1 MLLVGVTGSIGMGKS
16 TVAQMFKEHGYGVYN
31 ADDTVHYIYE
41 NDGEV
46 IEKVERQFPGS
57 TKNGVVNRLALRDI
71 LNKDPNKFRDLEQI
85 VHPVTRKYQIIYI
98 KKLIEEGKMGCVLDI
113 PLLFETGG
121 EKYVDVSIVVTAS
134 ESTQQSRV
142 VLERKVPLEI
152 FNAIKDQQMPD
163 RDKLKKADYIIST
176 DKNIE
181 DTKSEVKEVA
191 AKIKLINPKVWN
203 TFFNQWDKSYLIQK
217 PQD

>member
-16 TVAQMFKEHGYGVYN
+16 TVAQMFKDHGYGVYN

-41 NDGEV
+41 NDVEV

-57 TKNGVVNRLALRDI
+57 TKDGAVNRLALRDI
-71 LNKDPNKFRDLEQI
+71 LNKDPDKFRDLEQI

-121 EKYVDVSIVVTAS
+121 EKYVDVSVVVTAS
-134 ESTQQSRV
+134 EATQQSRV
-142 VLERKVPLEI
+142 VRERKVPFEI

-176 DKNIE
+176 DSNIE
-181 DTKSEVKEVA
+181 DTKEEVKEVA
-191 AKIKLINPKVWN
+191 AKIKLINPKAWN
-203 TFFNQWDKSYLIQK
+203 TFFNQ
-217 PQD
+217 

>member
-41 NDGEV
+41 NDEEV
-46 IEKVERQFPGS
+46 IGKVERQFPGS
-57 TKNGVVNRLALRDI
+57 TKDGVVNRLALRDI
-71 LNKDPNKFRDLEQI
+71 LNKDPDKFRDLEQI

-121 EKYVDVSIVVTAS
+121 EKYVDVSVVVTAS
-134 ESTQQSRV
+134 EATQQSRV

-176 DKNIE
+176 DNNIE

-191 AKIKLINPKVWN
+191 AKIKLINPKAWN
-203 TFFNQWDKSYLIQK
+203 TFFNQ
-217 PQD
+217 

>member
-16 TVAQMFKEHGYGVYN
+16 TVAQMFKDHGYGVYN

-41 NDGEV
+41 NDEEV

-57 TKNGVVNRLALRDI
+57 TKDGVVNRLALRDI
-71 LNKDPNKFRDLEQI
+71 LNKDPDKFRDLEKI

-121 EKYVDVSIVVTAS
+121 EKYVDVSVVVTAS
-134 ESTQQSRV
+134 EATQQSRV

-176 DKNIE
+176 DNNIE

-191 AKIKLINPKVWN
+191 AKIKLINPKAWN
-203 TFFNQWDKSYLIQK
+203 TFFNQ
-217 PQD
+217 

>member
-1 MLLVGVTGSIGMGKS
+1 MGKS
-16 TVAQMFKEHGYGVYN
+16 TVAQMFKDHGYGVYN

-41 NDGEV
+41 NDEEV
-46 IEKVERQFPGS
+46 IEKVEKQFPGS
-57 TKNGVVNRLALRDI
+57 TKDGVVNRLALRDI
-71 LNKDPNKFRDLEQI
+71 LNKDPDKFRDLEQI

-121 EKYVDVSIVVTAS
+121 EKYVDVSVVVTAS
-134 ESTQQSRV
+134 EATQQSRV

-176 DKNIE
+176 DNNIE

-191 AKIKLINPKVWN
+191 AKIKLINPKAWN
-203 TFFNQWDKSYLIQK
+203 TFFNQ
-217 PQD
+217 

>member
-41 NDGEV
+41 NDEEV

-57 TKNGVVNRLALRDI
+57 TKNGAVNRLALRDI
-71 LNKDPNKFRDLEQI
+71 LNKDPDKFRDLEQI

-121 EKYVDVSIVVTAS
+121 EKYVDVSVVVTAS
-134 ESTQQSRV
+134 EATQQSRV

-176 DKNIE
+176 DNNIE

-191 AKIKLINPKVWN
+191 AKIKLINPKAWN
-203 TFFNQWDKSYLIQK
+203 TFFNQ
-217 PQD
+217 

>member
-1 MLLVGVTGSIGMGKS
+1 VLLVGVTGSIGMGKS
-16 TVAQMFKEHGYGVYN
+16 TVAQMFKDHGYGVYN

-46 IEKVERQFPGS
+46 IEKVKRKFPGS
-57 TKNGVVNRLALRDI
+57 TKDGVVNRLALRDI
-71 LNKDPNKFRDLEQI
+71 LNKDPDKFRDLEQI

-121 EKYVDVSIVVTAS
+121 EKYVDVSVVVTAS
-134 ESTQQSRV
+134 EATQQSRV

-176 DKNIE
+176 DNNIE

-191 AKIKLINPKVWN
+191 AKIKLINPKAWN
-203 TFFNQWDKSYLIQK
+203 TFFNQ
-217 PQD
+217 

>member
-16 TVAQMFKEHGYGVYN
+16 TVAQMFKDHGYGVYN
-31 ADDTVHYIYE
+31 ADDTVHSIYE
-41 NDGEV
+41 NDEEV

-57 TKNGVVNRLALRDI
+57 TKDGVVNRLALRDI
-71 LNKDPNKFRDLEQI
+71 LNKDPDKFRDLEQI

-121 EKYVDVSIVVTAS
+121 EKYVDVSVVVTAS
-134 ESTQQSRV
+134 EATQQSRV

-163 RDKLKKADYIIST
+163 KDKLKKADYIIST
-176 DKNIE
+176 DNTIE

-191 AKIKLINPKVWN
+191 AKIKLINPKAWN
-203 TFFNQWDKSYLIQK
+203 TFFNQ
-217 PQD
+217 

>member
-16 TVAQMFKEHGYGVYN
+16 TVAQMFKEYGYGVYN

-46 IEKVERQFPGS
+46 IEKVERKFPGS

-71 LNKDPNKFRDLEQI
+71 LNKDPDKFRDLEQI

-121 EKYVDVSIVVTAS
+121 EKYVDVSVVVTAS
-134 ESTQQSRV
+134 EATQQSRV
-142 VLERKVPLEI
+142 VLERKVPIEI

-176 DKNIE
+176 DNNIE

-191 AKIKLINPKVWN
+191 AKIKLINPKAWN
-203 TFFNQWDKSYLIQK
+203 TFFNQ
-217 PQD
+217 

>member
-1 MLLVGVTGSIGMGKS
+1 MLLVGITGSIGMGKS

-41 NDGEV
+41 NDEEV
-46 IEKVERQFPGS
+46 IDKVERQFPGS
-57 TKNGVVNRLALRDI
+57 TKDGVVNRLALRDI
-71 LNKDPNKFRDLEQI
+71 LNKDPDKFRDLEQI

-98 KKLIEEGKMGCVLDI
+98 KKLIEEGKMGCALDI

-121 EKYVDVSIVVTAS
+121 EKYVDVSVVVTAS
-134 ESTQQSRV
+134 KATQQSRV

-176 DKNIE
+176 DNNIE

-191 AKIKLINPKVWN
+191 AKIKLINPKAWN
-203 TFFNQWDKSYLIQK
+203 TFFNQ
-217 PQD
+217 

>member
-16 TVAQMFKEHGYGVYN
+16 TVAQMFKDHGYGVYN

-41 NDGEV
+41 NDEEV

-57 TKNGVVNRLALRDI
+57 TKDGVVNRLALRDI
-71 LNKDPNKFRDLEQI
+71 LNKDPDKFRDLEQI

-121 EKYVDVSIVVTAS
+121 EKYVDVSVVVTAS
-134 ESTQQSRV
+134 EATQQSRV
-142 VLERKVPLEI
+142 VLERKVPVEI

-176 DKNIE
+176 DNNIE

-191 AKIKLINPKVWN
+191 AKIKLINPKAWN
-203 TFFNQWDKSYLIQK
+203 TFFNQ
-217 PQD
+217 

>member
-1 MLLVGVTGSIGMGKS
+1 MLLVGITGSIGMGKS

-31 ADDTVHYIYE
+31 ADDTVHYIYK
-41 NDGEV
+41 NDEEV

-57 TKNGVVNRLALRDI
+57 TKDGVVNRLALRDI
-71 LNKDPNKFRDLEQI
+71 LNKDPDKFRDLEQI

-98 KKLIEEGKMGCVLDI
+98 KKLIEEGKMGCALDI

-121 EKYVDVSIVVTAS
+121 EKYVDVSVVVTAS
-134 ESTQQSRV
+134 EATQQSRV

-176 DKNIE
+176 DNNIE
-181 DTKSEVKEVA
+181 DTKLEVKEVA
-191 AKIKLINPKVWN
+191 AKIKLINPKAWN
-203 TFFNQWDKSYLIQK
+203 TFFNQ
-217 PQD
+217 

>member
-41 NDGEV
+41 NDQEV

-57 TKNGVVNRLALRDI
+57 TKDGVVNRLALRNI
-71 LNKDPNKFRDLEQI
+71 LNKEPDKFRDLEQI
-85 VHPVTRKYQIIYI
+85 VHPVTRKYQIIYV

-121 EKYVDVSIVVTAS
+121 EKYVDVSVVVTAS
-134 ESTQQSRV
+134 EATQQSRV

-176 DKNIE
+176 DNNIE

-191 AKIKLINPKVWN
+191 AKIKLINPKAWN
-203 TFFNQWDKSYLIQK
+203 TFFNQ
-217 PQD
+217 

>member
-1 MLLVGVTGSIGMGKS
+1 MGKS
-16 TVAQMFKEHGYGVYN
+16 TVAQMFKEYGYGVYN
-31 ADDTVHYIYE
+31 ADDTVHQIYE
-41 NDGEV
+41 NDEEV

-57 TKNGVVNRLALRDI
+57 TKDGAVNRLALRDI
-71 LNKDPNKFRDLEQI
+71 LNKAPNKFRDLEQI

-98 KKLIEEGKMGCVLDI
+98 KQLIEEGKMGCVLDI

-121 EKYVDVSIVVTAS
+121 EKYVDVSVVVTAS
-134 ESTQQSRV
+134 EATQQSRV

-176 DKNIE
+176 DNNIE

-191 AKIKLINPKVWN
+191 AKIKLINPKAWN
-203 TFFNQWDKSYLIQK
+203 TFFNQ
-217 PQD
+217 

>member
-41 NDGEV
+41 NDEEV
-46 IEKVERQFPGS
+46 IAKVESKFPGS
-57 TKNGVVNRLALRDI
+57 TKDGAVNRLALRDI
-71 LNKDPNKFRDLEQI
+71 LNKEPDKFRDLEQI

-98 KKLIEEGKMGCVLDI
+98 KKLIEEGKAGCVLDI

-121 EKYVDVSIVVTAS
+121 EKYVDIAIVVTAS
-134 ESTQQSRV
+134 EETQKSRV
-142 VLERKVPLEI
+142 VSDRKVPLEI

-176 DKNIE
+176 DNDIE
-181 DTKSEVKEVA
+181 ATKLEVKEVA
-191 AKIKLINPKVWN
+191 AKIKLINPKAWN
-203 TFFNQWDKSYLIQK
+203 TFFNQ
-217 PQD
+217 

>member
-41 NDGEV
+41 NDVEV
-46 IEKVERQFPGS
+46 IAKVESKFPGS
-57 TKNGVVNRLALRDI
+57 TKDGAVDRLALRDM
-71 LNKDPNKFRDLEQI
+71 LNKEPEKFRDLEQI

-98 KKLIEEGKMGCVLDI
+98 KKLIEEGKIGCVLDI

-121 EKYVDVSIVVTAS
+121 EKYVDISIVVTAS
-134 ESTQQSRV
+134 EEIQRSRV
-142 VLERKVPLEI
+142 VLDRKVPLEI

-176 DKNIE
+176 DNNIE

-191 AKIKLINPKVWN
+191 AKIKLINPKAWN
-203 TFFNQWDKSYLIQK
+203 TFFNQ
-217 PQD
+217 

>member
-16 TVAQMFKEHGYGVYN
+16 TVAQMFKEHDYGVYN

-41 NDGEV
+41 NDEEV
-46 IEKVERQFPGS
+46 IEKVEKQFPGS
-57 TKNGVVNRLALRDI
+57 TKDGVVNRLALRDI
-71 LNKDPNKFRDLEQI
+71 LNKDPDKFRDLEQI

-121 EKYVDVSIVVTAS
+121 EKYVDVSVVVTAS
-134 ESTQQSRV
+134 EATQQSRV

-163 RDKLKKADYIIST
+163 REKLKKADYIIST
-176 DKNIE
+176 DNNIE

-191 AKIKLINPKVWN
+191 AKIKLINPKAWN
-203 TFFNQWDKSYLIQK
+203 TFFNQ
-217 PQD
+217 

>member
-16 TVAQMFKEHGYGVYN
+16 TVAQMFKDHGYGVYN

-41 NDGEV
+41 NDKEV

-57 TKNGVVNRLALRDI
+57 TKDGAVNRLALRDI
-71 LNKDPNKFRDLEQI
+71 LNKDPDKFRDLEQI

-121 EKYVDVSIVVTAS
+121 EKYVDVSVVVTAS
-134 ESTQQSRV
+134 EATQQSRV

-152 FNAIKDQQMPD
+152 FNAIKAQQMPD

-176 DKNIE
+176 DSNIE

-191 AKIKLINPKVWN
+191 AKIKLINPKAWN
-203 TFFNQWDKSYLIQK
+203 TFFNQ
-217 PQD
+217 

>member
-16 TVAQMFKEHGYGVYN
+16 TVAQMFKDHGYGVYN
-31 ADDTVHYIYE
+31 ADDAVHYIYE
-41 NDGEV
+41 NDEEV

-57 TKNGVVNRLALRDI
+57 TKDGAVNRLALRDI
-71 LNKDPNKFRDLEQI
+71 LNKDPDKFRDLEQI

-121 EKYVDVSIVVTAS
+121 EKYVDVSVVVTAS
-134 ESTQQSRV
+134 EATQQSRV
-142 VLERKVPLEI
+142 VSERKVPLEI

-176 DKNIE
+176 DNNIE

-191 AKIKLINPKVWN
+191 AKIKLINPKAWN
-203 TFFNQWDKSYLIQK
+203 TFFNQ
-217 PQD
+217 

>member
-1 MLLVGVTGSIGMGKS
+1 MLLVGITGSIGMGKS
-16 TVAQMFKEHGYGVYN
+16 TVAQMFQEHGYGVYN

-41 NDGEV
+41 NDEEV

-57 TKNGVVNRLALRDI
+57 TKDGVVNRLALRDI
-71 LNKDPNKFRDLEQI
+71 LNKDPDKFRDLEQI

-121 EKYVDVSIVVTAS
+121 EKYVDVSVVVTAS

-176 DKNIE
+176 DNNIAE
-181 DTKSEVKEVA
+181 TKVEVKEVA
-191 AKIKLINPKVWN
+191 AKIKLINPKAWN
-203 TFFNQWDKSYLIQK
+203 TFFNQ
-217 PQD
+217 

>member
-1 MLLVGVTGSIGMGKS
+1 MGKS
-16 TVAQMFKEHGYGVYN
+16 TVAQMFKDHGYGVYN

-41 NDGEV
+41 NDEEV

-57 TKNGVVNRLALRDI
+57 TKDGVVNRLALRDI
-71 LNKDPNKFRDLEQI
+71 LNKDPDKFRDLEQI
-85 VHPVTRKYQIIYI
+85 VHPATRKYQIIYI

-121 EKYVDVSIVVTAS
+121 EKYVDVSVVVTAS
-134 ESTQQSRV
+134 EATQQSRV

-176 DKNIE
+176 DNNIE

-191 AKIKLINPKVWN
+191 AKIKLINPKAWN
-203 TFFNQWDKSYLIQK
+203 TFFNQ
-217 PQD
+217 

>member
-16 TVAQMFKEHGYGVYN
+16 TVAQMFKDHGYGVYN

-41 NDGEV
+41 NDEEV

-57 TKNGVVNRLALRDI
+57 TKDGVVNRLALRDI
-71 LNKDPNKFRDLEQI
+71 LNKDPDKFRDLEQI

-121 EKYVDVSIVVTAS
+121 EKYVDVSVVVTAS
-134 ESTQQSRV
+134 EATQQSRV

-176 DKNIE
+176 DNNIE

-191 AKIKLINPKVWN
+191 TKIKLINPKAWN
-203 TFFNQWDKSYLIQK
+203 TFFNQ
-217 PQD
+217 

>member
-41 NDGEV
+41 NDEEV

-57 TKNGVVNRLALRDI
+57 TKDGAVNRLALRDI
-71 LNKDPNKFRDLEQI
+71 LNKDPDKFRDLEQI

-121 EKYVDVSIVVTAS
+121 EKYVDVSVVVTAS
-134 ESTQQSRV
+134 EAPQQSRV

-176 DKNIE
+176 DNNIE

-191 AKIKLINPKVWN
+191 AKIKLINPKAWN
-203 TFFNQWDKSYLIQK
+203 TFFNQ
-217 PQD
+217 

>member
-1 MLLVGVTGSIGMGKS
+1 MGKS
-16 TVAQMFKEHGYGVYN
+16 TVAQMFKDHGYGVYN
-31 ADDTVHYIYE
+31 ADDAVHYIYE
-41 NDGEV
+41 NDEEV

-57 TKNGVVNRLALRDI
+57 TKDGAVNRLALRDI
-71 LNKDPNKFRDLEQI
+71 LNKDPDKFRDLEQI

-121 EKYVDVSIVVTAS
+121 EKYVDVSVVVTAS
-134 ESTQQSRV
+134 EAKQQSRV

-152 FNAIKDQQMPD
+152 FHAIKDQQMPD

-176 DKNIE
+176 DNNIE

-191 AKIKLINPKVWN
+191 AKIKLINPKAWN
-203 TFFNQWDKSYLIQK
+203 TFFNQ
-217 PQD
+217 

>member
-41 NDGEV
+41 NDEEV

-57 TKNGVVNRLALRDI
+57 TKDGVVNRLALRDI
-71 LNKDPNKFRDLEQI
+71 LNKDPDKFRDLEQI

-121 EKYVDVSIVVTAS
+121 EKYVDVSVVVTAS
-134 ESTQQSRV
+134 EATQQSRV

-163 RDKLKKADYIIST
+163 REKLKKADYIIST
-176 DKNIE
+176 DNNIE
-181 DTKSEVKEVA
+181 DTKSEVQEVA
-191 AKIKLINPKVWN
+191 AKIKLINPKAWN
-203 TFFNQWDKSYLIQK
+203 TFFNQ
-217 PQD
+217 

>member
-57 TKNGVVNRLALRDI
+57 TKNGAVNRLALRDI
-71 LNKDPNKFRDLEQI
+71 LNKDPDKFRDLEQI

-121 EKYVDVSIVVTAS
+121 EKYVDVSVVVTAS
-134 ESTQQSRV
+134 EATQEFRV
-142 VLERKVPLEI
+142 VSERKVPLEI

-163 RDKLKKADYIIST
+163 REKLKKADYIIST
-176 DKNIE
+176 DNNIE

-191 AKIKLINPKVWN
+191 AKIKLNNPKVWN
-203 TFFNQWDKSYLIQK
+203 TFFNQ
-217 PQD
+217 

>member
-16 TVAQMFKEHGYGVYN
+16 TVAQMFKDHGYGVYN

-41 NDGEV
+41 NDAEV

-57 TKNGVVNRLALRDI
+57 TKDGAVNRLALRDI
-71 LNKDPNKFRDLEQI
+71 LNKNPDKFRDLEQI

-98 KKLIEEGKMGCVLDI
+98 NKLIEEGKMGCVLDI

-121 EKYVDVSIVVTAS
+121 EKYVDVSVVVTAS
-134 ESTQQSRV
+134 EATQQSRV
-142 VLERKVPLEI
+142 VLERKVPIEI

-176 DKNIE
+176 DNNIE

-191 AKIKLINPKVWN
+191 AKIKLINPKAWN
-203 TFFNQWDKSYLIQK
+203 TFFNQ
-217 PQD
+217 

>member
-1 MLLVGVTGSIGMGKS
+1 MLLVGITGSIGMGKS

-57 TKNGVVNRLALRDI
+57 TKNGAVNRLALRDI
-71 LNKDPNKFRDLEQI
+71 LNKDPDKFRDLEQI

-121 EKYVDVSIVVTAS
+121 EKYVDVSVVVTAS
-134 ESTQQSRV
+134 EATQQSRV

-176 DKNIE
+176 DNNIE

-191 AKIKLINPKVWN
+191 AKIKLINPKAWN
-203 TFFNQWDKSYLIQK
+203 TFFNQ
-217 PQD
+217 

>member
-1 MLLVGVTGSIGMGKS
+1 MLLVGVTGSIGMGNS
-16 TVAQMFKEHGYGVYN
+16 TVAQMFKDHGYGVYN

-41 NDGEV
+41 NDVEV

-57 TKNGVVNRLALRDI
+57 TKDGAVNRLALRDI
-71 LNKDPNKFRDLEQI
+71 LNKDPDKFRDLEQI

-121 EKYVDVSIVVTAS
+121 EKYVDVSVVVTAS
-134 ESTQQSRV
+134 EATQQSRV

-152 FNAIKDQQMPD
+152 FNAIKHQQMPD

-176 DKNIE
+176 DNNIE

-191 AKIKLINPKVWN
+191 AKIKLINPKAWN
-203 TFFNQWDKSYLIQK
+203 TFFNQ
-217 PQD
+217 